1 MYDLLILALMLIC
14 NGIGVYIAY
23 RLFTWFEDRPVK
35 LGVKKNYLANV
46 RREK

>member
-1 MYDLLILALMLIC
+1 MHDLFILALMFIC

-23 RLFTWFEDRPVK
+23 VLFNWFEDRPVK

-46 RREK
+46 RKAK